1 MPSPTA
7 TPSWLR
13 QLGARYGSHAVLK
26 ALATPLVITG
36 FFVAY
41 FHLLRHPLFPVTTIP
56 ATPVDALIPF
66 WPAALAPYF
75 SLWAY
80 IVVGSG
86 TLRGRRE
93 IGYYC
98 AGLLILLVGGL
109 GTFLLWPTQTPPPD
123 IDWAGHPSFQ
133 FLQGVDS
140 AGNAWPSLHVAF
152 AVFTAI
158 WLERL
163 LRDLAAPRALRAAN
177 ALWALAIVYST
188 LATRQHV
195 LADVF
200 AGLALG
206 GAAGLLDPRPRGR
219 ELCARPSW
227 CDRLVLALGISL
239 SAKAA
244 LFAVGLATVPAPL
257 AAALWLLPD
266 GWLLLHLLVP
276 NFRGLVPTATRF
288 ATREREVWL
297 TIDDGPEPAT
307 TGPMLDLLDRHGAR
321 ATFFVIGEK
330 AAAHPAL
337 LAQIRARGHTLGNH
351 THTHPLASFWLA
363 GPWRTAREL
372 ERCDAALRDATGEA
386 SPRWFRA
393 PAGIK
398 SVFLRRVLA
407 RRDRVLVGWS
417 ARAREKSGAPHAA
430 LLRRLTHDLVP
441 GAILLLHEAPPP
453 QAAARLALLS
463 ALLEHLSA
471 QGYRCVLPERDT
483 LR

>member
-1 MPSPTA
+1 MPSPRA
-7 TPSWLR
+7 TPTWLR
-13 QLGARYGSHAVLK
+13 QLGGRYTAHWALK
-26 ALATPLVITG
+26 SIATPLVVTG
-36 FFVAY
+36 FFAAY
-41 FHLLRHPLFPVTTIP
+41 FHLLRHPLFPVTVV
-56 ATPVDALIPF
+56 PVTALDALVPF
-66 WPAALAPYF
+66 WPAALVPYF

-80 IVVGSG
+80 IFVGSG
-86 TLRGRRE
+86 TVRGGRE
-93 IGYYC
+93 IIHYC
-98 AGLLILLVGGL
+98 AALLLLIVGGL
-109 GTFLLWPTQTPPPD
+109 GTFLFWPTATPPPD
-123 IDWAGHPSFQ
+123 IDWSRHPSFQ
-133 FLQGVDS
+133 FLQAVDS

-163 LRDLAAPRALRAAN
+163 LRDLAAPRAVRAGN

-195 LADVF
+195 LSDVL

-244 LFAVGLATVPAPL
+244 LFTLGLHVVPAPL

-266 GWLLLHLLVP
+266 CWILVHLLMP
-276 NFRGLVPTATRF
+276 NFSGLVPTATRF
-288 ATREREVWL
+288 TPTGREVWL
-297 TIDDGPEPAT
+297 TLDDGPEPAT
-307 TGPMLDLLDRHGAR
+307 TGPMLDLLDRHGAK

-337 LAQIRARGHTLGNH
+337 VAQIRARGHTLGNH
-351 THTHPLASFWLA
+351 THTHPLATFWLA
-363 GPWRTAREL
+363 GPWRTAREI
-372 ERCDAALRDATGEA
+372 ERCDAVLRGGGGAPSSTA
-386 SPRWFRA
+386 WFRA

-398 SVFLRRVLA
+398 TVFLRRVLA
-407 RRDRVLVGWS
+407 RHDRVLVGWS
-417 ARAREKSGAPHAA
+417 ARARESFGARRAA
-430 LLRRLTHDLVP
+430 PLRRLTRAVRP
-441 GAILLLHEAPPP
+441 GAILLLHESARHAPE
-453 QAAARLALLS
+453 RLALLS
-463 ALLEHLSA
+463 ALLDHLSA
-471 QGYRCVLPERDT
+471 EGYRCVLPARDA

>member
-1 MPSPTA
+1 MPPPTA

-36 FFVAY
+36 FFAAY

-56 ATPVDALIPF
+56 ATPLDVLIPF

-75 SLWAY
+75 SLWGY

-123 IDWAGHPSFQ
+123 IDWSRHPSFQ

-163 LRDLAAPRALRAAN
+163 LRDLAAPRALRATN

-195 LADVF
+195 LADVL

-227 CDRLVLALGISL
+227 CDRLVLALAISL

-244 LFAVGLATVPAPL
+244 LFLIGLATVPAPL
-257 AAALWLLPD
+257 VAALWLLPD
-266 GWLLLHLLVP
+266 GWILLHLLVP
-276 NFRGLVPTATRF
+276 NFSGLVPTATRF
-288 ATREREVWL
+288 VTPAREVWL

-337 LAQIRARGHTLGNH
+337 RAQIRARGHTLGNH
-351 THTHPLASFWLA
+351 THTHPLASFGLA

-372 ERCDAALRDATGEA
+372 ERCDAELRSATGEA
-386 SPRWFRA
+386 PPTWFRA

-398 SVFLRRVLA
+398 TFFLRRVLA
-407 RRDRVLVGWS
+407 RRDR
-417 ARAREKSGAPHAA
+417 
-430 LLRRLTHDLVP
+430 
-441 GAILLLHEAPPP
+441 
-453 QAAARLALLS
+453 
-463 ALLEHLSA
+463 
-471 QGYRCVLPERDT
+471 
-483 LR
+483 